1 MEGVPNERPDE
12 GKVDEEE
19 PKANPLFCKVDAG
32 ADVEAGV
39 ANENPPLV
47 VLPKLNPLAC
57 PAGIKPPTLKPP
69 VLPGVPV
76 DDAVAEPNEKPVD
89 AGAEKVKPPVGGAEL
104 VAPPLDPAPNEKPPV
119 L

>member
-1 MEGVPNERPDE
+1 M
-12 GKVDEEE
+12 DEEE

-57 PAGIKPPTLKPP
+57 PAGVKPPKLKPP

-76 DDAVAEPNEKPVD
+76 DDDVAEPNEKPVD